1 MSPLTSRRVVWRR
14 LALCAASLLLS
25 LSARPG
31 FAQETAPTEARG
43 AMSLTY
49 QYINAANLA
58 APDLV
63 IPTGPTD
70 THALNFAVDY
80 AIGTRW
86 TLNASLPLITKRYK
100 GRFPHNPLGIIPPK
114 TDVEFIDDGH
124 YHTSFQ
130 DLHVGAH
137 YRATSDASA
146 VSVAPFVAL
155 GVPSND
161 YVFFAQAAV
170 GQNLNRLEVGTSIAY
185 QPPFVNLYLNLDVS
199 RVIVEETLGFNV
211 DHWRLDAEVGRF
223 LTPRLALS
231 TFISVKEGNGF
242 YPTEFTSRTDE
253 FWFQHDRLTRHN
265 YVNFGFAATWALS
278 EHNRLT
284 FSAVKAVHTEAV
296 FITRY
301 AVSACVSRAF

>member
-1 MSPLTSRRVVWRR
+1 MSVTSRS
-14 LALCAASLLLS
+14 LAYRELSICAAALLVLQH
-25 LSARPG
+25 AAPA
-31 FAQETAPTEARG
+31 FTQEAQSSEPRG
-43 AMSLTY
+43 AMGLTY

-58 APDLV
+58 APGSV

-70 THALNFAVDY
+70 THSLNFAVDY

-137 YRATSDASA
+137 YLATSETAA
-146 VSVAPFVAL
+146 VSVAPFVSL
-155 GVPSND
+155 GIPSND

-170 GQNLNRLEVGTSIAY
+170 GQNLNRLELGTSIAY
-185 QPPFVNLYLNLDVS
+185 QPPFLNLYMNLDVS
-199 RVIVEETLGFNV
+199 RVLVEETLGFNV

-223 LTPRLALS
+223 LTPRLAAS
-231 TFISVKEGNGF
+231 TFISIKEGNGF
-242 YPTEFTSRTDE
+242 YPTEFPSRTDE

-265 YVNFGFAATWALS
+265 YVNFGFAANLTLNARD
-278 EHNRLT
+278 RLT

-301 AVSACVSRAF
+301 AVSAGVTRAF